1 MALYGRKSRG
11 DGRAS
16 AACAAGGGL
25 LLDAVRS
32 YHRHQ
37 RHPQFPSAPPRW
49 RWPLGTVIL
58 ETVNDAA
65 QKSNAIIRLVNI
77 SKSFGPLS
85 VLKNVSLDVPPDKT
99 LVVIGPSGG
108 GKSVLLKHIIGLLK
122 PDTGEVYFDNQR
134 VDTLAEKGLE
144 PMRQNF
150 GFLFQMGALFDSMT
164 VGQNIGFPLREH
176 TRKTPAEIREVV
188 MQKLAMVGLESTVN
202 KMPGDLSGGQKKRV
216 ALARAIALNPR
227 VVLYDEPTTG
237 LDPIRSDV
245 INELIIKLK
254 EELKVTSVV
263 VTHDMTS
270 AFKVGDDVVVLFG
283 GKIAMRGTPDDI
295 RNSPNDEVQR
305 FIHGRATD
313 EELKEVRRI

>member
-1 MALYGRKSRG
+1 MPH
-11 DGRAS
+11 
-16 AACAAGGGL
+16 
-25 LLDAVRS
+25 AVRTCQN
-32 YHRHQ
+32 RVGG
-37 RHPQFPSAPPRW
+37 RCALVARRW
-49 RWPLGTVIL
+49 RWPPHAAIL
-58 ETVNDAA
+58 KNVSDITQNSD
-65 QKSNAIIRLVNI
+65 AIIRLVNV
-77 SKSFGPLS
+77 SKSFGRLA
-85 VLKNVSLDVPPDKT
+85 VLKSVSLDIPPDKT

-122 PDTGEVYFDNQR
+122 PDSGEVYFDNQR
-134 VDTLAEKGLE
+134 VDNLPEKGLE
-144 PMRQNF
+144 PVRQNF

-164 VGQNIGFPLREH
+164 VGQNIGFPLRQH
-176 TRKTPAEIREVV
+176 TNKNHTEIREVV
-188 MQKLAMVGLESTVN
+188 MQKLAMVGLESSVD
-202 KMPGDLSGGQKKRV
+202 KMPGDLSGGQRKRV

-254 EELKVTSVV
+254 EECHVTSVV

-270 AFKVGDDVVVLFG
+270 AFKVGDEVVVLFQ
-283 GKIAMRGTPDDI
+283 GKIAFRGTPDDV
-295 RNSPNDEVQR
+295 RNCPDDEVQR